1 MNKDYEPFEI
11 ILDALMSKGY
21 SEEDAIDL
29 LADIIEEH
37 KQLDDVAGEIH
48 RIYKE
53 ELNNPK
59 NWN

>member
-1 MNKDYEPFEI
+1 MKDYEPFEI

-21 SEEDAIDL
+21 TEDEAAQLIIDL
-29 LADIIEEH
+29 VEEH
-37 KQLDDVAGEIH
+37 KQMDNIAEEIH
-48 RIYKE
+48 RIYNE